1 MAIKATFSPNA
12 GLLSVDGD
20 RVGNTITTSRD
31 AAGNILVNG
40 GAVPIDGGQ
49 ATIGNTADIQV
60 TGQAGNDTIALDET
74 NGALPAAKLFG
85 GAGNDALTGGS
96 GADQLFGDAGDD
108 TLNGKGGADQL
119 FGGAGNDTLIG
130 GQGND
135 QLFGGAG
142 NDLFVWNPGDGS
154 DVVEGGAGK
163 DTLQFNGANVNEVMD
178 ISANGGRVTLSRDV
192 GNVKMDVNG
201 VENINVA
208 AAGGADTI
216 TVHDLH
222 GTDVNKV
229 NIDLGAVG
237 GGSDGQPDTVN
248 IDANPGDRISFS
260 EKNGVITVSGLGAD
274 VTISNFDP
282 KDDRIVINGLGPT
295 GVVVAGSGVPTGAPV
310 DPSNPGTAANGNNTG
325 ATATANDGSHAAS
338 LALLGQ
344 SMASNFVAPGDG
356 HGGSPIADQPSGQ
369 QPTLAQP
376 HA

>member
-1 MAIKATFSPNA
+1 MAIKASFSPNA
-12 GLLSVDGD
+12 GLLSVTGD
-20 RVGNTITTSRD
+20 HAANTITMSRD
-31 AAGNILVNG
+31 AAGDILVNG

-49 ATIGNTADIQV
+49 ATVRNTAEIV
-60 TGQAGNDTIALDET
+60 VSGQAGNDTISLNEA
-74 NGALPAAKLFG
+74 NGPLPAAKLSG
-85 GAGNDALTGGS
+85 GAGNDVLTGGS
-96 GADQLFGDAGDD
+96 GADQLFGDAG
-108 TLNGKGGADQL
+108 
-119 FGGAGNDTLIG
+119 NDTLIG
-130 GQGND
+130 GRGND

-142 NDLFVWNPGDGS
+142 NDLFIWNPGDGS

-163 DTLQFNGANVNEVMD
+163 DTLQFNGANANEVMD

-192 GNVKMDVNG
+192 GNIKMDING

-208 AAGGADTI
+208 ALGGADTI

-222 GTDVNKV
+222 GTDVKEV
-229 NIDLGAVG
+229 NIDLGAAG
-237 GGSDGQPDTVN
+237 GGSDGQADIVN
-248 IDANPGDRISFS
+248 IDASPGDKITFT

-295 GVVVAGSGVPTGAPV
+295 DVVVAAGLDSAVTANGGASVQTG
-310 DPSNPGTAANGNNTG
+310 PGAAANGNDTA
-325 ATATANDGSHAAS
+325 ATATAGDSSHAAS

-344 SMASNFVAPGDG
+344 SMASTFVTAGDG

-369 QPTLAQP
+369 QPMLAQP

>member
-1 MAIKATFSPNA
+1 MAIKASFSPNT

-20 RVGNTITTSRD
+20 RVGNAITTSRD
-31 AAGNILVNG
+31 AAGDILVNG

-49 ATIGNTADIQV
+49 ATVANTAQIQV

-74 NGALPAAKLFG
+74 NGALPAAELFG
-85 GAGNDALTGGS
+85 GAGNDTLTGGS
-96 GADQLFGDAGDD
+96 GADQLFGDAGND

-135 QLFGGAG
+135 QLFGGSG
-142 NDLFVWNPGDGS
+142 NDLFVWNPGEGS

-163 DTLQFNGANVNEVMD
+163 DTLQLNGANINEVMD

-208 AAGGADTI
+208 ALGGADTI

-229 NIDLGAVG
+229 NIDLGAAG

-248 IDANPGDRISFS
+248 IDASPGDKISFT

-295 GVVVAGSGVPTGAPV
+295 GIVVAGSADSNGTAPGA
-310 DPSNPGTAANGNNTG
+310 AANGNNTG
-325 ATATANDGSHAAS
+325 AIATADDGSHAGS

-344 SMASNFVAPGDG
+344 SMASSFVAAGDG
-356 HGGSPIADQPSGQ
+356 HGGSPIAEQPSGQ

>member
-1 MAIKATFSPNA
+1 MAIKASFSPNT

-40 GAVPIDGGQ
+40 GAIPIDGGQ
-49 ATIGNTADIQV
+49 ATVANTTEIQV
-60 TGQAGNDTIALDET
+60 TGQAGNDTITLDQS
-74 NGALPAAKLFG
+74 NGALPAAKLSG
-85 GAGNDALTGGS
+85 GAGNDMLTGGA
-96 GADQLFGDAGDD
+96 GADQLFGDAG
-108 TLNGKGGADQL
+108 
-119 FGGAGNDTLIG
+119 NDTLIG
-130 GQGND
+130 GKGND

-163 DTLQFNGANVNEVMD
+163 DTLQFNGNGANESMD

-208 AAGGADTI
+208 ALGGADTI

-229 NIDLGAVG
+229 NIDLGAAG

-248 IDANPGDRISFS
+248 IDASPGDKISFT
-260 EKNGVITVSGLGAD
+260 EKNGVITVSGLGSD

-282 KDDRIVINGLGPT
+282 TTDKIAINGLGPT
-295 GVVVAGSGVPTGAPV
+295 DVINTSGLGSNVQLTANGGAVVQSTPGGV
-310 DPSNPGTAANGNNTG
+310 ANGNDTA
-325 ATATANDGSHAAS
+325 ATATGGDSSHAAS

-344 SMASNFVAPGDG
+344 SMASSFVTAGDG

-369 QPTLAQP
+369 QPMLAQP